1 MTEAEP
7 IYSSLDIL
15 PTLRTLY
22 LGRDNFIFYDF
33 WNGDDEIPLLI
44 PLSIELEWDKEGVI
58 SGKVGLTYRA
68 GPLYTVFDGE
78 LVENLWHS
86 RLRWFS

>member
-15 PTLRTLY
+15 PTLSTLY
-22 LGRDNFIFYDF
+22 LGRDKFIFYDF
-33 WNGDDEIPLLI
+33 WNGDDEVPLLI

-58 SGKVGLTYRA
+58 SGKVGLTHWA

-78 LVENLWHS
+78 LIENLWHS